1 MTALTK
7 EYATRNGILSHV
19 FGIPLFVFGMLLLF
33 SPTSFDRFSID
44 FSRYSFHVT
53 MILCIVL
60 VVLLFSRLLFWVI
73 NRKSSTIRWWQSIL
87 LCIIEVV
94 FSSGFTALYL
104 WLMSDKSEAFFWFFG
119 MTLVYLFVNVVVLSF
134 STSTTPRGDTM

>member
-60 VVLLFSRLLFWVI
+60 VVF
-73 NRKSSTIRWWQSIL
+73 
-87 LCIIEVV
+87 
-94 FSSGFTALYL
+94 A
-104 WLMSDKSEAFFWFFG
+104 
-119 MTLVYLFVNVVVLSF
+119 VVVLGNQSKEF
-134 STSTTPRGDTM
+134 NNSMVAKHPALYY